1 MKTVVLH
8 HLSSCH
14 SGEVTHAGP
23 GRPRLHAPRRPG
35 PTARAEILDAAA
47 ELFTT
52 RGFSPTSTRT
62 IAEAVGIRQASLYN
76 HFATKNDLLVAL
88 LEDTVEPTLDF
99 DDNLDPTL
107 PPEVRLCALA
117 WFDTAQL
124 SAGRWNLGA
133 LYHLPEL
140 RTEPFD
146 RFREER
152 RQLMER
158 YRILAAQIVGDDDPR
173 THLPFRIVESVIGMR
188 ADDGDVDAGLPEA
201 LATASLTV
209 LGVSDVTAVT
219 SAARALVVGVPG
231 DLLGSMT
238 PPSRPPA

>member
-1 MKTVVLH
+1 M
-8 HLSSCH
+8 
-14 SGEVTHAGP
+14 
-23 GRPRLHAPRRPG
+23 
-35 PTARAEILDAAA
+35 
-47 ELFTT
+47 
-52 RGFSPTSTRT
+52 
-62 IAEAVGIRQASLYN
+62 GIRQASLYN
-76 HFATKNDLLVAL
+76 HFATKNDILVAL

-99 DDNLDPTL
+99 DDNLDPAL

-133 LYHLPEL
+133 LYHLPEV

-152 RQLMER
+152 RHLMER
-158 YRILAAQIVGDDDPR
+158 YRTLAAQIVGDGDPR
-173 THLPFRIVESVIGMR
+173 THLPFRVVESVIGMR

-209 LGVSDVTAVT
+209 LGVSDLAAVT

-231 DLLGSMT
+231 YLLGSMN
-238 PPSRPPA
+238 PPARPPA